1 MTKREIFK
9 KFASVFVKAKKEKP
23 TIARRGPSNLEEG
36 DPYLGNIYIA
46 NKDIVRGHFKAVPGD
61 KVKGIFEGDVEE
73 HRIEK
78 TRKGDKVTI
87 GLRIKKL
94 LIK

>member
-1 MTKREIFK
+1 MTKRKIFE

-23 TIARRGPSNLEEG
+23 TIAKRTPDNPDEEE
-36 DPYLGNIYIA
+36 PYLGRIYIA

-61 KVKGIFEGDVEE
+61 KVKGIFEGDVED